1 MRILFDSK
9 NEEHKYPF
17 GCIRQDEHCTL
28 TVKIPV
34 SCETQKCFVIVEN
47 NDGFLLKTQLF
58 YSSTKDEYDIYK
70 GTFSL
75 VNCGLY
81 YYYFEIVTKN
91 TTFKLFKEGYDQTN
105 MEQGDKWQITCFD
118 KNYDTPSDFK
128 GAVYYQIF
136 PDRFNKCGEVDLSGK
151 LEPYWVHKNMDECP
165 NYLPDKNGK
174 ILNNDFFGGNLK
186 GIEQKL
192 PYIKSLGV
200 NVIYINPIFM
210 AYSNHRYD
218 TADYKRI
225 DPMLGNDD
233 DFKSLCSAAHTQNIK
248 IIIDCAFSHTGSNS
262 IYFDKNN
269 VFGGGAY
276 NDVNSKYKSWYNFE
290 KYPDK
295 YDSWWGIDTLPCVN
309 ELDKGFLNYIIFDD
323 DSVAAHYLNLGADGI
338 RLDVADELP
347 DKFILKLKKR
357 VKAINKDALIMG
369 EVWEDASNK
378 ESYGKK
384 RRYFVDS
391 ELDSVMN
398 YPYQNAII
406 GFADERVSGIDFA
419 NTVMTIAENYPKPVL
434 DCLMTSLSTHDTM
447 RILTVMSKPPQN
459 LSKDEK
465 SKYVIPNIDEAKSRL
480 KLCAFLQFML
490 PGGAA
495 IYYGDE
501 AGLSGFEDPFNRRYF
516 PWNNI
521 DEDILNFYKKISE
534 IKNEHSEFKTG
545 RIMFEFCSQKAVVFK
560 RYTENSSF
568 SVAASCDDDPFYIE
582 LNKREVLFS
591 HNCTVQNEKIILF
604 KNGFVILKN

>member
-9 NEEHKYPF
+9 KEEYKSPF

-34 SCETQKCFVIVEN
+34 HCETLKCFAVIEN
-47 NDGFLLKTQLF
+47 DDGFMLKTQLF
-58 YSSTKDEYDIYK
+58 YKNTKLDYEIYS
-70 GTFSL
+70 GDFSL

-81 YYYFEIVTKN
+81 HYYFNIVTKN
-91 TTFKLFKEGYDQTN
+91 TTFNLFKEGYDQTN
-105 MEQGDKWQITCFD
+105 MEQGEKWQLTCFD
-118 KNYDTPSDFK
+118 KNYETPKFFK

-136 PDRFNKCGEVDLSGK
+136 PDRFFKSGSPDLKDK
-151 LEPYWVHKNMDECP
+151 LTPFKIHENTGECP
-165 NYLPDKNGK
+165 VYLPNENGK
-174 ILNNDFFGGNLK
+174 ILNNDFYGGNLR
-186 GIEQKL
+186 GIEEKL
-192 PYIKSLGV
+192 DYIKSLGV
-200 NVIYINPIFM
+200 SVIYLNPIFM

-218 TADYKRI
+218 TADYKKI

-233 DFKSLCSAAHTQNIK
+233 DFKSLCSSAHDRGIR

-262 IYFDKNN
+262 VYFDKDG

-276 NDVNSKYKSWYNFE
+276 SDAFSKYRSWYMFSKYPE
-290 KYPDK
+290 KYE
-295 YDSWWGIDTLPCVN
+295 SWWGIDTLPCVN
-309 ELDKGFLNYIIFDD
+309 ELDEGFLNYIIFDD
-323 DSVAAHYLNLGADGI
+323 DSVVSRYLSLGADGI

-347 DKFILKLKKR
+347 DKFIFMLKKR
-357 VKAINKDALIMG
+357 VKEIKKDALIMG

-406 GFADERVSGIDFA
+406 AFALENLNGTDFA

-434 DCLMTSLSTHDTM
+434 DCLMTSLSTHDTQ

-465 SKYVIPNIDEAKSRL
+465 AYYKIKNKDESVQRL
-480 KLCAFLQFML
+480 ELCIFLQFML
-490 PGGAA
+490 PGGAS

-501 AGLSGFEDPFNRRYF
+501 AGLEGFEDPFNRRFF
-516 PWNNI
+516 PWDNI
-521 DEDILNFYKKISE
+521 DYEIIDFYKKISK
-534 IKNEHSEFKTG
+534 IKNSISEFKTG
-545 RIMFEFCSQKAVVFK
+545 RIEFQFCADKSVVFK
-560 RYTENSSF
+560 RFSADNSYF
-568 SVAASCDDDPFYIE
+568 LIASCDDDPFYFECDSKNVIFS
-582 LNKREVLFS
+582 KRTAEDS
-591 HNCTVQNEKIILF
+591 GKITVF
-604 KNGFVILKN
+604 KNGFAIVKA